1 MAYLAVGEWQACE
14 VQGGGGGGGF
24 LPQVS
29 PMGRLGPA
37 WEAGGGNLFQI
48 NRSGQQSH
56 RSNYLPR
63 LFVLYGPRPP
73 RVDAPG
79 RPPGWQLPQT
89 DLFTELI
96 YGWVIIGFAV
106 ALHIVTFPSS
116 DQSH

>member
-14 VQGGGGGGGF
+14 VQEGGGGGGF

-37 WEAGGGNLFQI
+37 WEAEGGNLFQI

-63 LFVLYGPRPP
+63 LFVLRWRPP
-73 RVDAPG
+73 RVAALG
-79 RPPGWQLPQT
+79 LALRWQLPIFS
-89 DLFTELI
+89 LN
-96 YGWVIIGFAV
+96 
-106 ALHIVTFPSS
+106 
-116 DQSH
+116 